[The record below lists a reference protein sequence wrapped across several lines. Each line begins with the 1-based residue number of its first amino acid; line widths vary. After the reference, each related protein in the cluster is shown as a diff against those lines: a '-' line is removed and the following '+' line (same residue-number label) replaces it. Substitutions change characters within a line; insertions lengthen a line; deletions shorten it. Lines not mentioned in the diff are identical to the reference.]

1 MPREAVVDRCGVCIV
16 GEAMEQFA
24 IEGIDQVGWDVGSGQ
39 FIKTCPHGR
48 VRGVHGGEALE
59 QFAIEGIDHMG
70 WDAWS
75 GQFFKTNPKDPP
87 LMEVQ
92 VKVL

>member
-24 IEGIDQVGWDVGSGQ
+24 IEGIDYMGWDAGSGQ
-39 FIKTCPHGR
+39 FIKTSP
-48 VRGVHGGEALE
+48 
-59 QFAIEGIDHMG
+59 Q
-70 WDAWS
+70 
-75 GQFFKTNPKDPP
+75 DPP

-92 VKVL
+92 GKVL